1 MTEEQSVEYDNQL
14 MHGFVNRRGS
24 VAAFCGLVNNCNDE
38 QLADLM
44 KYFIQF
50 MVALE
55 GAQQEAEQMQP
66 KKSSIILPS

>member
-1 MTEEQSVEYDNQL
+1 MTTEEAIAYDNEL
-14 MHGFVNRRGS
+14 MKGFVERRGS
-24 VAAFCGLVNNCNDE
+24 VATFCGLVNNCNDE

-44 KYFIQF
+44 KYLIQF

-55 GAQQEAEQMQP
+55 GSQQEAEQAQP